1 MTADMLHIHNCL
13 VKRSGENHLRSF
25 TAAFLCA
32 YTLTM
37 TLQDAYTLLETE
49 VKKKGMIVLSRCI
62 ASLKSMTHA
71 EKAKRALEAERLR
84 CEIVNL
90 DKNLTRHGCAYGL
103 EFDCAQSERVKRI
116 LDRRG
121 LGYGDILGRR

>member
-1 MTADMLHIHNCL
+1 MY
-13 VKRSGENHLRSF
+13 E
-25 TAAFLCA
+25 

-71 EKAKRALEAERLR
+71 EKAKRALETERLR
-84 CEIVNL
+84 CEIVSL

-103 EFDCAQSERVKRI
+103 EFDCTQSERVKRI